1 MSSTGV
7 VAIFIPVVLGIC
19 AKTDFSPGRLLL
31 PLAFAAMI
39 SGMLTL
45 IATPPNLVVSEEQIN

>member
-1 MSSTGV
+1 M
-7 VAIFIPVVLGIC
+7 VAIFIPVVLDIC

-39 SGMLTL
+39 SAMLTL